1 MALRLLLGYGGGARC
16 LYGRGGEEEAL
27 HQEKAQQGRLP
38 PAPRKGKVGSTSA
51 VVSPYVRWGEAGG
64 MSPIPREKRVFL
76 RGLPVHR
83 VHGGLREKVTPQQ
96 FVSFIV
102 RRSFGYLYIKFQGK
116 IPLGLSVDSV
126 QAM

>member
-27 HQEKAQQGRLP
+27 HRKKAQQGRLP

-83 VHGGLREKVTPQQ
+83 VHGSTGKGYPTAIRLVYCQEVLWVPLYQISGKNTTRA
-96 FVSFIV
+96 
-102 RRSFGYLYIKFQGK
+102 FGG
-116 IPLGLSVDSV
+116 
-126 QAM
+126 